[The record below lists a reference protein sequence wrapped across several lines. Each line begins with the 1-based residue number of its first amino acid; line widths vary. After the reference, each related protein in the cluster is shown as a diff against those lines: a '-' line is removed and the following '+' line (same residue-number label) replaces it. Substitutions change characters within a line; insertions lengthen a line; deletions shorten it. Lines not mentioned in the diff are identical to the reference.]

1 MKYDVI
7 VVGAGVAGL
16 STALSLSGQRV
27 LLVAGRESASRMA
40 LGGVAFPLNTDD
52 IESHIA
58 DTLKAG
64 AGLCEE
70 SSVRGI
76 IGEALEVLEWLQ
88 GTGFRFDEE
97 FNHEGGHQVARVRR
111 CGGDRSGATLT
122 AHLEGL
128 LGKRVELVEGRL
140 SGLFLDEFGGR
151 IRGIELQRDGKRQR
165 IESDLLVLATGGIGG
180 RFDATSNPLNAKGVG
195 LELALAAGAQ
205 VRDLEMIQ
213 FHPTGL
219 NVLTRPAPI
228 ISEAL
233 RGAGARLVDANGQ
246 PFMQELGG
254 DLAPRD
260 IVARGVQ
267 RALQAGSAFLDLTP
281 IKDLQREFPSA
292 ALALRTWGL
301 SLDRV
306 PIRPV
311 VHYHMGGI
319 LVDEDGR
326 SAIEGLYACG
336 EVASTGLH
344 GANRLASNSLLE
356 GLVCGRRVGRA
367 VEPPASSLPALAELK
382 VVCPET
388 RFSQRLLSE
397 ALGVSRNEETLNT
410 ALAEAERIAPDDH
423 LAKAILKSALTRRE
437 SCGAHYREDFS
448 ATGAPQHTRFALN
461 HGELQ
466 LI

>member
-16 STALSLSGQRV
+16 SAALSLGRQRI

-58 DTLKAG
+58 DTLSAG
-64 AGLCEE
+64 AGLCVE

-76 IGEALEVLEWLQ
+76 ITDALDTLEWLQ
-88 GTGFRFDEE
+88 STGFRFDKGL
-97 FNHEGGHQVARVRR
+97 NHEGGHQVARVRR

-128 LGKRVELVEGRL
+128 LGDRIERVDARL
-140 SGLFLDEFGGR
+140 TVLFLDDFGGR
-151 IRGIELQRDGKRQR
+151 IGGVELQSNGKTQR
-165 IESDLLVLATGGIGG
+165 IDADHVVLATGGIGG
-180 RFDATSNPLNAKGVG
+180 RFEASSNPLNATGAG
-195 LELALAAGAQ
+195 LELALAAGAM

-219 NVLTRPAPI
+219 DVLTRPTPI

-233 RGAGARLVDANGQ
+233 RGAGARLVDSSGQ

-260 IVARGVQ
+260 IVARGVEG
-267 RALQAGSAFLDLTP
+267 ALQTGGAFLDLTP
-281 IKDLQREFPSA
+281 IKHLQREFPSA

-306 PIRPV
+306 PIRPL

-319 LVDEDGR
+319 LVDEEGRTSIDG
-326 SAIEGLYACG
+326 LFACG

-367 VEPPASSLPALAELK
+367 IGAEEPKPTCGAVFKVESVRA
-382 VVCPET
+382 
-388 RFSQRLLSE
+388 RFSPRALSL
-397 ALGVSRNEETLNT
+397 AMGVSRNQETLEM
-410 ALAEAERIAPDDH
+410 ALEELDRTTPQDL
-423 LAKAILKSALTRRE
+423 LARAILLSANHRRE
-437 SCGAHYREDFS
+437 SCGAHYRADFPDRV
-448 ATGAPQHTRFALN
+448 GQGHTRIVLN
-461 HGELQ
+461 NGEVQ
-466 LI
+466 ID

>member
-16 STALSLSGQRV
+16 SAALSLGRQRI

-58 DTLKAG
+58 DTLSAG
-64 AGLCEE
+64 AGLCVE

-76 IGEALEVLEWLQ
+76 ITDALDTLEWLQ
-88 GTGFRFDEE
+88 STGFRFDKGL
-97 FNHEGGHQVARVRR
+97 NHEGGHEVARVRR

-128 LGKRVELVEGRL
+128 LGKPVELVEGRL
-140 SGLFLDEFGGR
+140 SGLLLDEFGGR
-151 IRGIELQRDGKRQR
+151 VRGVELQRDGKRQR
-165 IESDLLVLATGGIGG
+165 IESDRIVLATGGIGG
-180 RFDATSNPLNAKGVG
+180 RFDATSNPLSAKGVG

-219 NVLTRPAPI
+219 SVLTRPAPI

-267 RALQAGSAFLDLTP
+267 RALQAGGAFLDLTP

-306 PIRPV
+306 PIRPL

-326 SAIEGLYACG
+326 TSIDGLFACG
-336 EVASTGLH
+336 EVASTGFH

-367 VEPPASSLPALAELK
+367 IEAEESCPTRGAEFKVESTRA
-382 VVCPET
+382 
-388 RFSQRLLSE
+388 RFSPRALSLAMGVCRDQSTFEWALEELDRTSPQDLLARAILLS
-397 ALGVSRNEETLNT
+397 AY
-410 ALAEAERIAPDDH
+410 H
-423 LAKAILKSALTRRE
+423 RRE
-437 SCGAHYREDFS
+437 SCGAHYRADFPDRV
-448 ATGAPQHTRFALN
+448 GLGHTLMVLDRDELN
-461 HGELQ
+461 
-466 LI
+466 IV

>member
-16 STALSLSGQRV
+16 STALSLAGRRV

-52 IESHIA
+52 IDSHIS

-64 AGLCEE
+64 AGLCVE

-76 IGEALEVLEWLQ
+76 INDALDTLEWLQ
-88 GTGFRFDEE
+88 STGFRFDKGL
-97 FNHEGGHQVARVRR
+97 NHEGGHEVARVRR

-122 AHLEGL
+122 THLDNR
-128 LGKRVELVEGRL
+128 LGGRVERVDARL
-140 SGLFLDEFGGR
+140 TGLFLDEFGGR
-151 IRGIELQRDGKRQR
+151 IRGVELQRDGKTQR
-165 IESDLLVLATGGIGG
+165 VDVEHVVLATGGIGG
-180 RFDATSNPLNAKGVG
+180 RFEASSNPLNATGAG
-195 LELALAAGAQ
+195 LELALAAGAM

-219 NVLTRPAPI
+219 DVLTRPTPI

-233 RGAGARLVDANGQ
+233 RGAGARLVDSKGR

-260 IVARGVQ
+260 IVARGVE
-267 RALQAGSAFLDLTP
+267 RALQTGGAFLDLTP

-306 PIRPV
+306 PIRPL

-326 SAIEGLYACG
+326 TSIDGLFACG

-367 VEPPASSLPALAELK
+367 IGAEESHSTRSGFKVESIRA
-382 VVCPET
+382 
-388 RFSQRLLSE
+388 RFSPRTLSL
-397 ALGVSRNEETLNT
+397 AMGVSRSQEMLEMALEELDRATPQDL
-410 ALAEAERIAPDDH
+410 LAR
-423 LAKAILKSALTRRE
+423 AILLSAYHRRE
-437 SCGAHYREDFS
+437 SCGAHHRADFPDRV
-448 ATGAPQHTRFALN
+448 GLGHTLMVMD
-461 HGELQ
+461 GDELS
-466 LI
+466 IA